1 MTTPLRA
8 ARKAR
13 GETLQQVGSAVG
25 IDTGNLSRIE
35 RGLSTPSLALTE
47 RLVEHFA
54 GAISAVEILWP
65 EQERRPRG

>member
-13 GETLQQVGSAVG
+13 GETLQQVGAAVG

-35 RGLSTPSLALTE
+35 RGLSAPSLALTE
-47 RLVEHFA
+47 RLVKHFS
-54 GAISAVEILWP
+54 GAVTAVEILWP